1 MEDVILVLGYR
12 IGKLSTSY
20 LGLPLGAPFKSSRVR
35 DVVEERFRKRLVMWK
50 RQFLSKV
57 GRLTLVKN
65 TLSSF
70 SIYFMSLFVIP
81 SKVSLRLE
89 KIQLD
94 FLWGGGAL
102 EKRPHLV
109 N

>member
-1 MEDVILVLGYR
+1 MEDVILVLGYG
-12 IGKLSTSY
+12 IGKLSTFY

-70 SIYFMSLFVIP
+70 SIYFMS
-81 SKVSLRLE
+81 
-89 KIQLD
+89 
-94 FLWGGGAL
+94 
-102 EKRPHLV
+102 
-109 N
+109 